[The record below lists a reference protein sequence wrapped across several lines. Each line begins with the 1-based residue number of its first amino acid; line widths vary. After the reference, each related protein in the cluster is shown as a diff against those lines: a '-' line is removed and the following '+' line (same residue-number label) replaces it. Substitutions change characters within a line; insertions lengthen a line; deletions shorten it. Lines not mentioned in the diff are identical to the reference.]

1 LNTAGVQS
9 EQKVCGIYLFLG
21 WWDWLTPFSVLAGVG
36 VCAGYTLLGATWLV
50 MKTEGLLQEKMRR
63 AAWYLAI
70 VTLIFT
76 GVVSVITPFLHPAY
90 FERWFSLPTSI
101 FTGIVPALVFCAGW
115 YLFTGLR
122 DKSDYSPFLASLAL
136 FTLCFAGII
145 IGFYPNIIPPSLTI
159 HEAAAPRES
168 LLFALYGTVVLIPLI
183 LGYTAYAYWVFRGKV
198 DPAEGYH

>member
-1 LNTAGVQS
+1 MHQEFYYGYRILQPHCRNAGADA
-9 EQKVCGIYLFLG
+9 VCFHCVFPYYLSRFLYRASQLSG
-21 WWDWLTPFSVLAGVG
+21 GVKRPLAV
-36 VCAGYTLLGATWLV
+36 Y
-50 MKTEGLLQEKMRR
+50 RR
-63 AAWYLAI
+63 A
-70 VTLIFT
+70 
-76 GVVSVITPFLHPAY
+76 
-90 FERWFSLPTSI
+90 
-101 FTGIVPALVFCAGW
+101 
-115 YLFTGLR
+115 
-122 DKSDYSPFLASLAL
+122 PFLASLAL